1 MLQNLDFLLLVT
13 HGVLQD
19 AFIRMMTRSVCFG
32 KHALAAVGRINE
44 RRGGGRERWDPRGP
58 VRSHRFQMRDNEDL
72 SCRIGSG
79 NGEMPA
85 GSRDIKREN

>member
-19 AFIRMMTRSVCFG
+19 AFIRMVTGSVCFG

-44 RRGGGRERWDPRGP
+44 RRSGGRERWDP
-58 VRSHRFQMRDNEDL
+58 
-72 SCRIGSG
+72 
-79 NGEMPA
+79 
-85 GSRDIKREN
+85 